1 MLSPVSCLPFN
12 QGAELNVL
20 SNADEIPTAGLKT
33 PLISLLVGI
42 SDLLLPFNGSQCF
55 SDTPGWRSPL
65 GTDLPFDLPAFTE
78 HGGDV
83 QGRTMPL
90 GNLPWCCTD
99 STRHFLSWHLP
110 LSTAGFLQAT
120 AFCGMEYEPQRLS
133 EPNLTRHF
141 ISAIS
146 FQFLIKPTFDRF
158 GILSVF

>member
-65 GTDLPFDLPAFTE
+65 GTDLPFDLAAFTE
-78 HGGDV
+78 HGGD
-83 QGRTMPL
+83 M
-90 GNLPWCCTD
+90 
-99 STRHFLSWHLP
+99 
-110 LSTAGFLQAT
+110 
-120 AFCGMEYEPQRLS
+120 
-133 EPNLTRHF
+133 
-141 ISAIS
+141 
-146 FQFLIKPTFDRF
+146 
-158 GILSVF
+158 